1 MIVVEG
7 YVCGVYAI
15 NVTGKIPDRILNK
28 LYEKGVY
35 ISNDL

>member
-1 MIVVEG
+1 MIVVED

-15 NVTGKIPDRILNK
+15 NVTGKIPDSILNM